1 MAQTIVVLGAT
12 GTQGA
17 SVVDAFLPLAPKW
30 QIRAV
35 TRNPDSAAA
44 KALLLK
50 GIEVVKADTG
60 DRLTLKTA
68 FAGATAIFAVTDYWS
83 PFFTPGEREKIPKG
97 QLLREYGY
105 DNELRHGQNIADAA
119 ATVDTLTHFIWS
131 ALPSPKKASKGK
143 YNGIYHFDS
152 KGAITEYI
160 QEKQTELAKKMT
172 IIYISFYIS
181 NLIMYEMMK
190 PVKVSLVLNP
200 MRPSQL
206 TSQHPDGF
214 TFDRLC
220 GGDTKLPF
228 IDTRKDTGPFVKAL
242 VETGPRKR
250 LLAYTAMLNFNEIAR
265 LWSEATGQPA
275 KHRRV
280 TMEEV
285 KKKFPTEG
293 EETNSVMYA
302 AEFGYAGGEIGVL
315 EPMDLG
321 FESRPGDIKAWMSQ
335 QDWSQIINPTDI
347 RKL

>member
-35 TRNPDSAAA
+35 TRDPDSEAA
-44 KALLLK
+44 KALLPK

-60 DRLTLKTA
+60 DRLTLETA

-97 QLLREYGY
+97 QSLRQYGY

-119 ATVDTLTHFIWS
+119 ATIGTLTHFIWS

-160 QEKQTELAKKMT
+160 REKQAELAKKMS
-172 IIYISFYIS
+172 IIYISFYVS

-190 PVKVSLVLNP
+190 PVKVSQV
-200 MRPSQL
+200 
-206 TSQHPDGF
+206 
-214 TFDRLC
+214 
-220 GGDTKLPF
+220 
-228 IDTRKDTGPFVKAL
+228 
-242 VETGPRKR
+242 
-250 LLAYTAMLNFNEIAR
+250 FNTI
-265 LWSEATGQPA
+265 
-275 KHRRV
+275 
-280 TMEEV
+280 
-285 KKKFPTEG
+285 
-293 EETNSVMYA
+293 
-302 AEFGYAGGEIGVL
+302 
-315 EPMDLG
+315 
-321 FESRPGDIKAWMSQ
+321 RPGQ
-335 QDWSQIINPTDI
+335 TDFSAPRRLYI
-347 RKL
+347 RASMRWRC